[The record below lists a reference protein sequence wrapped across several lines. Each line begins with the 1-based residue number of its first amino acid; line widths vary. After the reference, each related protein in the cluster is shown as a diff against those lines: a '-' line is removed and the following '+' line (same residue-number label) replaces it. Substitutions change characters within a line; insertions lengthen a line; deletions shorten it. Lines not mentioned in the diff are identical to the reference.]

1 MENCQCMCRNQ
12 NMEKSKETQ
21 LAYEIATALNDLPSI
36 DWHIAICKTYSETL
50 LREKLQVALTRPGIG
65 NRAAYYNTL
74 IKRHGQHSR
83 N

>member
-1 MENCQCMCRNQ
+1 MFRNPHMKQ
-12 NMEKSKETQ
+12 SKEHT
-21 LAYEIATALNDLPSI
+21 LAYEIAKALNDMPSI
-36 DWHIAICKTYSETL
+36 DWHIAVCKTYSETL
-50 LREKLQVALTRPGIG
+50 LREKLHTALTRPGIA